1 LFGTTKVKPVIPQ
14 PGELT
19 WGFRLGDRVKDKI
32 NGIEGVAMGRI
43 FHLSGCDRFVV
54 EQDVVDGEAKH
65 YHCDGSRLEL
75 HTAFPDRHRNE
86 LPDGRVRLGDKV
98 RDITSGLTGTA
109 AIISVPLI
117 GAVQIDIQPLYD
129 AKTNKMPEGYFVDE
143 HLVEVLTPYTP
154 AEKAAEPVVEK
165 TEAPKV
171 KGRGSMRMGKGL
183 KL

>member
-43 FHLSGCDRFVV
+43 F
-54 EQDVVDGEAKH
+54 H

-129 AKTNKMPEGYFVDE
+129 AKTNKMPEGYFVDD
-143 HLVEVLTPYTP
+143 HLVEVLTPYTS

-171 KGRGSMRMGKGL
+171 KERGSMRMGKGL